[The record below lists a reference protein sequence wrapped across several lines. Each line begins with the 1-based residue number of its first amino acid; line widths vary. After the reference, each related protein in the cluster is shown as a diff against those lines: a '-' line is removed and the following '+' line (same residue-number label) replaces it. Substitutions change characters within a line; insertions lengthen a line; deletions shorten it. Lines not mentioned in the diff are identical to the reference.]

1 MLVAVATEPLRC
13 NQGNWGHGVF
23 HLISINFSVKVYNR
37 VRLGACGGSDGK
49 ESACNA
55 GDLGSIPGSGKSL
68 GEGNGNPLQYS
79 CLGNPMGGGTWQA
92 TVHGVTKGRTRLS
105 DFTSLYS
112 RRCCFHPPV
121 GKVLWSRK
129 WQPIP
134 VLLPGKFH
142 GQRSLVGYSTR
153 ACKESDMTEHNTQH
167 QVWSMAAVLCIVG
180 CEQ

>member
-1 MLVAVATEPLRC
+1 MSPALGSHGGPAVKNPPA
-13 NQGNWGHGVF
+13 
-23 HLISINFSVKVYNR
+23 
-37 VRLGACGGSDGK
+37 
-49 ESACNA
+49 NA
-55 GDLGSIPGSGKSL
+55 GDVDSTPGSGRSL
-68 GEGNGNPLQYS
+68 GEGNGDPLQYS
-79 CLGNPMGGGTWQA
+79 CLGNPMGGGAWQA
-92 TVHGVTKGRTRLS
+92 TVHGVAKGRTRLS

-112 RRCCFHPPV
+112 RRCCFHPRV

-134 VLLPGKFH
+134 VFLPGKLH

-153 ACKESDMTEHNTQH
+153 GCKESDMTEHNTQY